1 MYYPIYIPSK
11 NRPEGKSFDL
21 LKDIDTEKYIIVEPQ
36 DIEKY
41 EHFKDNFNI
50 LVLEKNDQGLY
61 YVRDF
66 TKNYAEKTKT
76 KWYWVIDDDISKFYR
91 TENKKNK
98 PITPNEALTSAEE
111 LFSSMPIALGALE
124 YQQYAWSQT
133 KLFKINSYADCVVCF
148 NVEKTKKYNYDLQ
161 FKLKGDRDITLQ
173 IMADKQYVMR
183 ALQISFSCPKFGS
196 NKGGLFEVYNKEKLE
211 KDMAELLM
219 NKWGNRYVIIQKKK
233 TNDGIRYDAKI
244 NWKAFSVKIN

>member
-1 MYYPIYIPSK
+1 M
-11 NRPEGKSFDL
+11 
-21 LKDIDTEKYIIVEPQ
+21 
-36 DIEKY
+36 
-41 EHFKDNFNI
+41 
-50 LVLEKNDQGLY
+50 
-61 YVRDF
+61 
-66 TKNYAEKTKT
+66 
-76 KWYWVIDDDISKFYR
+76 
-91 TENKKNK
+91 
-98 PITPNEALTSAEE
+98 
-111 LFSSMPIALGALE
+111 
-124 YQQYAWSQT
+124 
-133 KLFKINSYADCVVCF
+133 VCF

>member
-36 DIEKY
+36 DIKKY
-41 EHFKDNFNI
+41 EHLEKNFNI
-50 LVLEKNDQGLY
+50 LTLEKNNQGLY

-66 TKNYAEKTKT
+66 TKTYAEKTNV

-91 TENKKNK
+91 TENNKNK
-98 PITPNEALTSAEE
+98 PITPHEALTSAEE
-111 LFSSMPIALGALE
+111 LFSSMPIALGSLE
-124 YQQYAWSQT
+124 YQQYAWSQK

-148 NVEKTKKYNYDLQ
+148 NTEKTKKYNYDLQ
-161 FKLKGDRDITLQ
+161 FQLKGDRDMALQ
-173 IMADKQYVMR
+173 IMKDKQYVMR

-196 NKGGLFEVYNKEKLE
+196 NKGGLFDVYNKLKLE
-211 KDMAELLM
+211 KTMAELLAK
-219 NKWGNRYVIIQKKK
+219 KWGNRYVILQKKLTK
-233 TNDGIRYDAKI
+233 DGIRYDAKI